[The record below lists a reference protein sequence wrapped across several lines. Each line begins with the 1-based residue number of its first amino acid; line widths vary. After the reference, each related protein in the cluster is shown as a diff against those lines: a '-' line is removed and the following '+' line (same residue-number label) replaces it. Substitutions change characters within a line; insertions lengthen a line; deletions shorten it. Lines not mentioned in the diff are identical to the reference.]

1 MGSRSLDQAARM
13 IFRFRVPLLALLA
26 LVTAFL
32 GIQASRLRVV
42 TDFSKMV
49 PQGHPYIRDYRPFK
63 GVFGG
68 GNQIRVE
75 VSRRQDTIL
84 DPSFLS
90 LLRQINEDV
99 MFIKGID
106 RLTVRS
112 LVSPETR
119 FVVTN
124 EEGFEMGPVV
134 PYQIPRTEPEL
145 AKIHDNI
152 LLAQLKGRLVSMDM
166 KSALITAEVYETG
179 VDYLSV
185 YRQLNQI
192 REKYS
197 SQDVTIHINGFAMV
211 VGFVNQ
217 ALPKILALFGL
228 SIFVTFVIL
237 CRCFRRL
244 SLAMLPLFSGGLSV
258 LWSIGIA
265 RLAGMTLDPMT
276 TIVPFLVF
284 AIGVSHGIQMVK
296 RYLEQCA
303 LHEQGYDAALHALAA
318 LMMPGI
324 VALATDA
331 LGFLTILLV
340 PIGVIQDL
348 ALTASLGVACI
359 IVANIFAL
367 TLLLSFFPNLLPQGT
382 APDEAQ
388 IRSFVRRVLDR
399 ISALTYGRNAYRVA
413 VVCGV
418 LLAIGL
424 VTSRRMT
431 VGDVNPGEPLLWED
445 SVYNRDAAKM
455 MSDFMLGIDWLSVVV
470 AGEEE
475 GLCRDYGVLSA
486 MEDYEWEIGSVPGVT
501 VVLSP
506 LVLAKA
512 ANEMLH
518 EGDIRWRALPKLPK
532 ACGYIMLHAGSDNDS
547 EFMTMGCQN
556 MNIRIF
562 LSDHKGDTIRR
573 VVDRTKD
580 FVARRPIQGGR
591 LVLAGGNA
599 GVMAAT
605 NEVVGKKQMP
615 MLGMIYLSVFVLC
628 LLVFR
633 EWKGPFFILIPLF
646 LVSVL
651 ATAFM
656 KAFGLGLNVNTLP
669 VASLGVGVGVDY
681 GIYIYARLKTER
693 GIHPT
698 YSEAVRA
705 TLQTT
710 GAAVLYTALT
720 LAAGV
725 LTWVFSDLKFQA
737 DMGILLGFLFVGNM
751 IGAVVLLP
759 ALVYLWD
766 GRVTSRPARPSEAAQ
781 RSNPKDLKGGTT

>member
-1 MGSRSLDQAARM
+1 MYQAARL
-13 IFRFRVPLLALLA
+13 IFHFRMPLLVLLG
-26 LVTAFL
+26 LLTAFL
-32 GIQASRLRVV
+32 GLQASHLQVV

-49 PQGHPYIRDYRPFK
+49 PQTHPYIRDYRPFK

-75 VSRRQDTIL
+75 VSRRQGTIL

-90 LLRQINEDV
+90 LLRKINEDV
-99 MFIKGID
+99 MFTKGID

-124 EEGFEMGPVV
+124 EEGLEMGPVV
-134 PYQIPRTEPEL
+134 PYQIPRTDPEL
-145 AKIHDNI
+145 SKIHDNI

-197 SQDVTIHINGFAMV
+197 GEDVTIHINGFAMV

-217 ALPKILALFGL
+217 ALPKILSLFGL
-228 SIFVTFVIL
+228 SIVITFVIL
-237 CRCFRRL
+237 CRRFRRL

-258 LWSIGIA
+258 LWSLGIA
-265 RLAGMTLDPMT
+265 RLTGMTLDPMT

-284 AIGVSHGIQMVK
+284 AIAVSHGIQMVK

-303 LHEQGYDAALHALAA
+303 LHERGYDAALHALAA
-318 LMMPGI
+318 LMMPGL

-331 LGFLTILLV
+331 FGFLTILLV
-340 PIGVIQDL
+340 PIGVIRDL
-348 ALTASLGVACI
+348 AMTATLGVACI
-359 IVANIFAL
+359 IVANVFAL
-367 TLLLSFFPNLLPQGT
+367 TLLLSCFPNLLPRDMDPGQ
-382 APDEAQ
+382 AQ
-388 IRSFVRRVLDR
+388 IRPFVRRFLDR
-399 ISALTYGRNAYRVA
+399 ISALTHGRNAYRVA
-413 VVCGV
+413 VLSVV

-455 MSDFMLGIDWLSVVV
+455 MADFMLGLDWLSVVV
-470 AGEEE
+470 TGDQE
-475 GLCRDYGVLSA
+475 GLCRNYDILSA

-501 VVLSP
+501 VLLSP
-506 LVLAKA
+506 LILARA

-518 EGDIRWRALPKLPK
+518 EGDVRWRALPKLPK
-532 ACGYIMLHAGSDNDS
+532 ACGHIMLQAGSDADS
-547 EFMTMGCQN
+547 EFMTMGCQD
-556 MNIRIF
+556 MNIRVL

-573 VVDRTKD
+573 VVAKTKE
-580 FVARRPIQGGR
+580 FISHHPIPVGR
-591 LVLAGGNA
+591 FVLAGGNT

-605 NEVVGKKQMP
+605 NEVVGSAQVP
-615 MLGMIYLSVFVLC
+615 MLGLIYLSVFALC

-633 EWKGPFFILIPLF
+633 EWKGAFFILAPLF

-656 KAFGLGLNVNTLP
+656 KVFGLGLNVNTLP
-669 VASLGVGVGVDY
+669 VASLGVGIGVDY
-681 GIYIYARLKTER
+681 GIYIYARLKAER
-693 GIHPT
+693 KIHSA
-698 YSEAVRA
+698 YGDAVRA
-705 TLQTT
+705 TLGTT

-751 IGAVVLLP
+751 VGAVVLMP

-766 GRVTSRPARPSEAAQ
+766 GRTTSPLARLPEAAP
-781 RSNPKDLKGGTT
+781 RSNPKT